1 MLTTKLGQTNTLT
14 KMDILQIFYQM
25 MNVKI
30 LEVKTKYTKK
40 LAQKKEEEKS
50 LSALDCNTKD
60 YDINICINIDDIS
73 NALKDDELFADL
85 YSVF

>member
-1 MLTTKLGQTNTLT
+1 MVTTKLGQTNTFT

-25 MNVKI
+25 MSIKI
-30 LEVKTKYTKK
+30 LEVKTKYIKRI
-40 LAQKKEEEKS
+40 AQKKEEEKS
-50 LSALDCNTKD
+50 SYTLDSNTKD

-73 NALKDDELFADL
+73 NALKDDELFTDL